1 MHVPRPPPLTP
12 PPPPYIPKPVAPTPI
27 AKDCCVYGVFY
38 VMLKSASCLATHGY
52 LMAMLQVKIKFRL
65 KFLNLI

>member
-1 MHVPRPPPLTP
+1 MHVPRPPP
-12 PPPPYIPKPVAPTPI
+12 PI
-27 AKDCCVYGVFY
+27 YSETSGPDPDRERLLLYGVFY